1 MLDPAAI
8 RAESFRA
15 AEVFHHYA
23 PLRAARMPIAPT
35 PDYLFVLVSI
45 IIGLGISQVLTGV
58 ARTIVHR
65 RRVRLYWVW
74 AVAALLVF
82 LAHVQLWWGTFSVGQ
97 TVAKG
102 SFLDFMLFLLSP
114 IAPYLSAAVV
124 MPDFEDDDFVDLR
137 EHFLENHRSYFVL
150 LALVPL
156 LNGVRSLVI
165 SHDPLWMP
173 ARPFEAA
180 FVLLLASGAAIRREG
195 YQKLLAVVN
204 LVVFGVFIATVGSKA
219 G

>member
-1 MLDPAAI
+1 MH
-8 RAESFRA
+8 
-15 AEVFHHYA
+15 V
-23 PLRAARMPIAPT
+23 PT

-45 IIGLGISQVLTGV
+45 IIGLGISHVLTGV
-58 ARTIVHR
+58 ARAVVHR

-82 LAHVQLWWGTFSVGQ
+82 LAHVQLWWGTFSVGYDI
-97 TVAKG
+97 AHG
-102 SFLDFMLFLLSP
+102 SFVDFTLFLLSP
-114 IAPYLSAAVV
+114 IALYLSAAVV
-124 MPDFEDDDFVDLR
+124 MPDFEGDEVVDLR
-137 EHFLENHRSYFVL
+137 EYFLENHRAYFAL

-156 LNGVRSLVI
+156 LNGIRSLVI
-165 SHDPLWMP
+165 SHDPPWTP
-173 ARPFEAA
+173 ARPFELA

-204 LVVFGVFIATVGSKA
+204 LVAFGIFVFTVGSRA

>member
-1 MLDPAAI
+1 
-8 RAESFRA
+8 
-15 AEVFHHYA
+15 
-23 PLRAARMPIAPT
+23 MPIAPT

-45 IIGLGISQVLTGV
+45 IIGLGISRVLTGIAGV
-58 ARTIVHR
+58 VVHW

-74 AVAALLVF
+74 MVAALLVF

-102 SFLDFMLFLLSP
+102 SFLDFTLFLLSP
-114 IAPYLSAAVV
+114 IALYLSASVII
-124 MPDFEDDDFVDLR
+124 PDFDGDEPLDLR
-137 EHFLENHRSYFVL
+137 EYFFENHRGYFVF

-165 SHDPLWMP
+165 SRDPLWMP
-173 ARPFEAA
+173 ARPYEIA
-180 FVLLLASGAAIRREG
+180 FILLLASGAAVRREG
-195 YQKLLAVVN
+195 YQKLLAVVS
-204 LVVFGVFIATVGSKA
+204 VAVFTLFIVTVGSKA